1 MNRLN
6 VLVIE
11 PEASARLALV
21 EMLKRSTEVVVIGV
35 ASDVIQARMQI
46 KLRKPNML
54 ILATDQQPDA
64 VDKFLMQLMQD
75 EPLPVLMLSGQ
86 ILPKNSGEREVMRA
100 GGSLLA
106 KPRHGIAAQDESFC
120 RALVRQ
126 LKSIVVKMEAIPV
139 PKQKKQIAHCSVK
152 PVLSNESNR
161 ERHNPLL
168 HTLVAIGASTGG
180 TEALRHV
187 VSAFPAGFSPVLI
200 VQHLPKAFA
209 ATFINKLNKA
219 SKMNV
224 VAAEEGVEIQ
234 RGHIYVGAGG
244 EQFRIEKSGSSLV
257 CRVGGKDKVS
267 GHCPSVNELFDSVA
281 KYVGSKAVGALMT
294 GMGDDGASGL
304 KKMRDARAKT
314 VVQDKASSVVWGMP
328 GAAIKLGASELEVPL
343 AELGKKLTQLAR

>member
-21 EMLKRSTEVVVIGV
+21 EMLKRSTEVVVVGV
-35 ASDVIQARMQI
+35 ASDVMQARMQI

-64 VDKFLMQLMQD
+64 VDRFLMQMMQD
-75 EPLPVLMLSGQ
+75 KPLFVLMLSGQ

-100 GGSLLA
+100 GGGLLA
-106 KPRHGIAAQDESFC
+106 KPKQGITVQDESFC

-126 LKSIVVKMEAIPV
+126 LKNILIKMEAIPV
-139 PKQKKQIAHCSVK
+139 AKQEKEIAPCSMKSVVSK
-152 PVLSNESNR
+152 ESSK
-161 ERHNPLL
+161 ERYNPLL

-209 ATFINKLNKA
+209 ATFINKLNKV

-224 VAAEEGVEIQ
+224 VAAEEGAEIQ
-234 RGHIYVGAGG
+234 RGHIYVGAGD

-294 GMGDDGASGL
+294 GMGEDGASGL

-314 VVQDKASSVVWGMP
+314 VAQDKASSVVWGMP
-328 GAAIKLGASELEVPL
+328 GAAIKLGAAELEVPL
-343 AELGKKLTQLAR
+343 VELGKKITQLAK